1 MQDPAELMRI
11 LKIGGEKANQVASE
25 TLKKVYEAIGL
36 AI

>member
-1 MQDPAELMRI
+1 MRI
-11 LKIGGEKANQVASE
+11 LKIGGEKANLVASE